1 MIRIDEEQCIR
12 CGVCAMRCPEGA
24 ITMAREPY
32 ALPVADED
40 RCSLCGICAQLC
52 PVEAIEL
59 PLDVAGA
66 PAGRPMAARG
76 PGFHPAPFVD
86 PSRTGWRR

>member
-24 ITMAREPY
+24 ITMGREPD

-40 RCSLCGICAQLC
+40 HCILCGICAQLC
-52 PVEAIEL
+52 PVEAIAL
-59 PLDVAGA
+59 SGDAAGA
-66 PAGRPMAARG
+66 PAGRPMA
-76 PGFHPAPFVD
+76 PSCPSFHPYRAAD
-86 PSRTGWRR
+86 PRRTGWRR